1 MYPASLLR
9 MGRVGA
15 QWIRT
20 AHLPSRSPKLQRT
33 RRKSAS
39 KSSNTRSDSRRGC
52 RHPSNRTRCSR
63 TRFTRVPRKRPGIRL
78 SEHRGQQAA
87 VPRTFT
93 GFGWETPAVLRGLST
108 TDEPYVVGAYVLVHE
123 LRSAQ
128 GDFEV
133 AFTRFH
139 ALMAPYVARCQQL
152 ALNTLEVDGAKSPWA
167 TWLRML
173 GLWSLRL
180 PGVRQL
186 VARQALKVGR
196 SFALPTTER
205 TSCRPPRPR
214 P

>member
-1 MYPASLLR
+1 MDTDSTPAEPVAETAAHTSEERFEELKHE
-9 MGRVGA
+9 
-15 QWIRT
+15 IRLAT
-20 AHLPSRSPKLQRT
+20 GV
-33 RRKSAS
+33 SAS
-39 KSSNTRSDSRRGC
+39 KQPHSMLPHEVHSR
-52 RHPSNRTRCSR
+52 
-63 TRFTRVPRKRPGIRL
+63 PRKRPGIRL

-93 GFGWETPAVLRGLST
+93 GFGWETPAVLRALST
-108 TDEPYVVGAYVLVHE
+108 TDEPYVVRAYVLVHE

-196 SFALPTTER
+196 SFALPAYD
-205 TSCRPPRPR
+205 
-214 P
+214 